1 MPQEDHALYTRGK
14 YRLEWD
20 ERADGSLRTPFLQ
33 IVWYD
38 AAARRNRSRST
49 GTSEI
54 GAAEDALDRLYLQQE
69 RGQAVCPTCN
79 RPIDSAGGC
88 SVNLAIADYLL
99 DAEDKASISS
109 IKRRLA
115 DVQDFLIDTG
125 QPNMLCE
132 RVDEGTIEAFRKWAI
147 KRPTAKGEPRS
158 LGTVEASV
166 RALAAAINYA
176 HRRQSTLYPAAFR
189 ALQAKDVSRTPTY
202 RSDVA
207 GLAAMFRYC
216 LNPQPKPGE
225 TWTHKQYKAQ
235 LGKRKSLLR
244 FLRISCATWCRPD
257 AAHDFST
264 DPKLGQWISS
274 ARVVRLN
281 PTGRRQT
288 VKYRPDVPVC
298 EKMAKLLDDAPVGFY
313 VGVSSIKQ
321 AFETMQE
328 ALGLPRG
335 GETGTK
341 LIRRSMAHIAR
352 RRIGEERWEQGRMM
366 LGHRKASTSDLYAL
380 FDPSNLGVV
389 LAATTAII
397 DEIEALAPG
406 AFTGPAPELKVVVG
420 GLKC

>member
-1 MPQEDHALYTRGK
+1 MPQEDNALYSRGK

-20 ERADGSLRTPFLQ
+20 KRRDGTLRTPYLQ
-33 IVWYD
+33 IAWYD

-79 RPIDSAGGC
+79 RPLDTTGGC
-88 SVNLAIADYLL
+88 SVSLAIADYLL
-99 DAEDKASISS
+99 EAQEKASISS
-109 IKRRLA
+109 IRRRLR
-115 DVQDFLIDTG
+115 DVQDYLDDIE
-125 QPNMLCE
+125 QPNMLCDQ
-132 RVDEGTIEAFRKWAI
+132 VDSSTIEAFRKWAI
-147 KRPTAKGEPRS
+147 KRPTGKGTPRA

-166 RALAAAINYA
+166 RALSAAVNAA
-176 HRRQSTLYPAAFR
+176 KRRGATSYPAAFT

-202 RSDVA
+202 RCDVA
-207 GLAAMFRYC
+207 GLAAMFDYC
-216 LNPQPKPGE
+216 LHPKPANG
-225 TWTHKQYKAQ
+225 TSWTPKQYKAQ
-235 LGKRKSLLR
+235 LGKRQALLR
-244 FLRISCATWCRPD
+244 FLRLSCATWCRPD

-264 DPKLGQWISS
+264 DPKRGQWISS
-274 ARVVRLN
+274 ARVAQLN
-281 PTGRRQT
+281 QAGRRQT
-288 VKYRPDVPVC
+288 VKYRPAVPIP
-298 EKMAKLLDDAPVGFY
+298 ERMAKMLDDAPVGYY
-313 VGVSSIKQ
+313 VGVTSIRKG
-321 AFETMQE
+321 FETMLD
-328 ALGLPRG
+328 ALKLPRD

-397 DEIEALAPG
+397 DEIESLVPG
-406 AFTGPAPELKVVVG
+406 AFTGAAPELRIVVG
-420 GLKC
+420 GKNG

>member
-1 MPQEDHALYTRGK
+1 MPQEDHALYSRGK

-20 ERADGSLRTPFLQ
+20 RRRDGSFRTPFLQ

-49 GTSEI
+49 GETEI

-88 SVNLAIADYLL
+88 SVSLAIADYLL
-99 DAEDKASISS
+99 EVEDRASISS

-115 DVQDFLIDTG
+115 DVQDYFADTG
-125 QPNMLCE
+125 QPNIQCE
-132 RVDEGTIEAFRKWAI
+132 RVDAETIKAFRKWAI
-147 KRPTAKGEPRS
+147 KRPTGKGEPRS

-166 RALAAAINYA
+166 RALAAAINSAY
-176 HRRQSTLYPAAFR
+176 RRGAISRPPAFK
-189 ALQAKDVSRTPTY
+189 ALQADKVSRTPTY
-202 RSDVA
+202 RADVA

-216 LNPQPKPGE
+216 LHPEPPVGVD
-225 TWTHKQYKAQ
+225 WTEKQYKAQ
-235 LGKRKSLLR
+235 LGKRKALLR
-244 FLRISCATWCRPD
+244 FLRFSVATWCRPD

-264 DPKLGQWISS
+264 DPKRGQWISA

-281 PTGRRQT
+281 PNGREQT
-288 VKYRPDVPVC
+288 RKHRPELPIP
-298 EKMAKLLDDAPVGFY
+298 EKMARLLDAAPIGFY
-313 VGVSSIKQ
+313 VGVGSVRQ
-321 AFETMQE
+321 AYEAMQD
-328 ALGLPRG
+328 ALALPRG
-335 GETGTK
+335 GETGKK
-341 LIRRSMAHIAR
+341 LIRRSMAHIVR

-389 LAATTAII
+389 LEATTAII

-406 AFTGPAPELKVVVG
+406 AFTGPAPELKIVVG
-420 GLKC
+420 GKNG